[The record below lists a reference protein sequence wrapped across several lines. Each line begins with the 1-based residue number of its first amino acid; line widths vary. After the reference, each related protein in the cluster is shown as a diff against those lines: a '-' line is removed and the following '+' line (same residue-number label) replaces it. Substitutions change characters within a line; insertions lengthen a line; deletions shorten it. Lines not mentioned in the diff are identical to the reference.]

1 MGNNC
6 LCSINIVLLMYET
19 LCVLREKQ
27 KIKVSIQL
35 GRKRYMSNKK
45 VTKEFIQGLPKA
57 ELHLHLE
64 GTLEPELK
72 LRLAQKNHINIGQ
85 QTIEEVKAAYQFD
98 SLTSFLQVYYPTMN
112 VLQDKEDFCALA
124 LDYLKKAKEHNV
136 KYTEMFFDPQAHT
149 SRGVPFETV
158 INGYYEA
165 TLQARKFGVEA
176 NLIMCFLRDMPA
188 ESAMETY
195 RQALPYRNK
204 FIGIGLDSDERNNPP
219 LKFAEVFALAKKDGF
234 HITMHCDI
242 DQENSIEHI
251 RQALLEIGI
260 ERLDHGTNIVE
271 DPSLIAYI
279 KEHNIGLTC
288 CPVSNSFVV
297 DDMKGKEMQEL
308 LHQGIQITVNSDDP
322 AYFQSYISDD
332 LYALAQ
338 KYELFQDDVVQ
349 IARNS
354 FSIAWISEGKKKEY
368 LEMIDKYIASFA

>member
-1 MGNNC
+1 
-6 LCSINIVLLMYET
+6 
-19 LCVLREKQ
+19 
-27 KIKVSIQL
+27 
-35 GRKRYMSNKK
+35 
-45 VTKEFIQGLPKA
+45 
-57 ELHLHLE
+57 
-64 GTLEPELK
+64 
-72 LRLAQKNHINIGQ
+72 
-85 QTIEEVKAAYQFD
+85 
-98 SLTSFLQVYYPTMN
+98 MN

-176 NLIMCFLRDMPA
+176 NLIMCFLRDMSA

-195 RQALPYRNK
+195 RQALPYRDK

-338 KYELFQDDVVQ
+338 KYELSQDDVVQ

-354 FSIAWISEGKKKEY
+354 FGIAWISEGKKKEY

>member
-1 MGNNC
+1 
-6 LCSINIVLLMYET
+6 
-19 LCVLREKQ
+19 
-27 KIKVSIQL
+27 
-35 GRKRYMSNKK
+35 MSNKK

-98 SLTSFLQVYYPTMN
+98 SLTSFLQVYYPAMN

-195 RQALPYRNK
+195 RQALPYRDK

-219 LKFAEVFALAKKDGF
+219 QKFAEVFALAKKDGF

-251 RQALLEIGI
+251 RQALLEIGT

-271 DPSLIAYI
+271 DSSLIAYI

-297 DDMKGKEMQEL
+297 DDMKGKEMLEL

-338 KYELFQDDVVQ
+338 KYELSQDDVVQ

-354 FSIAWISEGKKKEY
+354 FGIAWISEGKKKEY